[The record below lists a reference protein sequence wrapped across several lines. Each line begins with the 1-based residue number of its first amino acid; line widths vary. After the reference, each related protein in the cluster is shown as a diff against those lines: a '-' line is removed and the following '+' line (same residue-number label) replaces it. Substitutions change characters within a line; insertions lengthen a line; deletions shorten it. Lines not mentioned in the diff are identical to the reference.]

1 MIERYHLNYLIVL
14 FIGLDRLLNKT
25 SSSEINQKTSKS
37 NNIQVDFIVIGGGTA
52 GCIVAAR
59 LAEYGYETLLLSSGM
74 NETLNPILREKASF
88 SKMFEL
94 FHLKHYLPAEPSFN
108 LNNRTL
114 DIHVWNTLGGSS
126 INSGGIQRMTS
137 NDWNYFVDATND
149 SSYDHNQMAQ
159 YYQMA
164 ENFTSNRPELIRKHH
179 GTRGPLKITH
189 MYNDEIAN
197 HWKNIAKELN
207 EPFTDEFSNEI
218 DYGFSFEA
226 TSFSNGIRSWSAD
239 AYLRPALAKY
249 PNLKVITGAT
259 VIKLDVDEITKQ
271 IQNVL
276 FVSKNGLFM
285 ANARNEYILSAGA
298 FYSPHLLML
307 SGIGDPE
314 ILSKHDIPIKH
325 SLKHV
330 GKNLNDNGGINMIYK
345 TENISFHET
354 IPVALINTQH
364 STNHTNSNAFLIF
377 KMNNQTNTLSVF
389 TVNASPTST
398 IGSIS
403 LYNANPLVPPRIQ
416 LDYLT
421 NRNDLETIVSSIR
434 YVRRILMTE
443 TFRKSYGKLI
453 EISPGINETDLYKF
467 VRNNLRPTPHFMG
480 TCSMGRNAQ
489 TSVVNNKFQVHGIKN
504 LRIVDASIF
513 PANLTSK
520 TGPFFTIHALA
531 EKAAHL
537 LQNNT

>member
-1 MIERYHLNYLIVL
+1 
-14 FIGLDRLLNKT
+14 
-25 SSSEINQKTSKS
+25 
-37 NNIQVDFIVIGGGTA
+37 
-52 GCIVAAR
+52 
-59 LAEYGYETLLLSSGM
+59 
-74 NETLNPILREKASF
+74 
-88 SKMFEL
+88 
-94 FHLKHYLPAEPSFN
+94 
-108 LNNRTL
+108 
-114 DIHVWNTLGGSS
+114 
-126 INSGGIQRMTS
+126 
-137 NDWNYFVDATND
+137 
-149 SSYDHNQMAQ
+149 
-159 YYQMA
+159 
-164 ENFTSNRPELIRKHH
+164 
-179 GTRGPLKITH
+179 
-189 MYNDEIAN
+189 
-197 HWKNIAKELN
+197 
-207 EPFTDEFSNEI
+207 
-218 DYGFSFEA
+218 
-226 TSFSNGIRSWSAD
+226 
-239 AYLRPALAKY
+239 
-249 PNLKVITGAT
+249 
-259 VIKLDVDEITKQ
+259 
-271 IQNVL
+271 
-276 FVSKNGLFM
+276 
-285 ANARNEYILSAGA
+285 
-298 FYSPHLLML
+298 
-307 SGIGDPE
+307 
-314 ILSKHDIPIKH
+314 
-325 SLKHV
+325 
-330 GKNLNDNGGINMIYK
+330 
-345 TENISFHET
+345 
-354 IPVALINTQH
+354 
-364 STNHTNSNAFLIF
+364 
-377 KMNNQTNTLSVF
+377 MNNQTNTLSVF